1 MIQFFFLNK
10 QAELGDSWRTI
21 EQESSV
27 AGRGEDV
34 KKRGQRSGERIN
46 INCNLILKQ
55 ALICNIKIL
64 EQLKKTRGREKFF
77 KIISHDRGSRN

>member
-1 MIQFFFLNK
+1 LIQFFFQNK

-46 INCNLILKQ
+46 INCNLIVKQ
-55 ALICNIKIL
+55 ALICNSKIL
-64 EQLKKTRGREKFF
+64 EQLKKTRGRKKFF